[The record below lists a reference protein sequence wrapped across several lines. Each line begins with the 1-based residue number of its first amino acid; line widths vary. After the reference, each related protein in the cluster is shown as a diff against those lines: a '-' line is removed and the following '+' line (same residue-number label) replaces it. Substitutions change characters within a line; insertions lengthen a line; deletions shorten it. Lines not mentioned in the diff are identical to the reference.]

1 MNKRTRP
8 AYSQMTEHLETMIA
22 SGAYRGGDKLPALR
36 ELSEEFNLTSYAVYE
51 GLKHLS
57 GKGVIQLRH
66 GSGAYV
72 VERRATDSAGDGW
85 KVGVFVS
92 TERVG
97 AGYLSYSLFG
107 LQDAAMQKDCVLTLR
122 KRDYYQ
128 FRAPEPPL
136 ESLVRGFDGGVFLG
150 EYDYKLTPMPLTV
163 PAVGVEMDHTYNGI
177 VSPVSL
183 DPVTAAELAADFF
196 LRRGKKRVKVYF
208 FADAPLFRRR
218 AECFRLAWEEHG
230 RCELMP
236 YGLVQDLEFCSDP
249 AVGLLFCGGSFC
261 ERYLSSY
268 RQSTG
273 KSLTERVS
281 VLSID
286 GKSLLMPGYQP
297 VSTIAID
304 WRTAGAAAF
313 NELLRRMEHPSA
325 EARRVYLIPKLH
337 EFA

>member
-8 AYSQMTEHLETMIA
+8 AYSQMTERLETLIA
-22 SGAYRGGDKLPALR
+22 SGAYRGGDKLPPLR
-36 ELSEEFNLTSYAVYE
+36 ELSEEFQLTGYAVYE

-57 GKGVIQLRH
+57 RKGVITLRH

-72 VERRATDSAGDGW
+72 VEKRQNGTASDGW
-85 KVGVFVS
+85 KIGVFVS

-107 LQDAAMQKDCVLTLR
+107 LQEAAMRKDCVLTLR

-136 ESLVRGFDGGVFLG
+136 ESLTHGFDGIVFLG
-150 EYDYKLTPMPLTV
+150 EYDYKLLPTPLTV
-163 PAVGVEMDHTYNGI
+163 PAVGVEMDHTYDGI
-177 VSPVSL
+177 VSPLSL
-183 DPVTAAELAADFF
+183 DPVTSAEIAVDFF
-196 LRRGKKRVKVYF
+196 RRRGKKKVKVFY
-208 FADAPLFRRR
+208 FADAPLFPRR
-218 AECFRLAWEEHG
+218 AECFRLAWEEFG
-230 RCELMP
+230 RCELKP
-236 YGLVQDLEFCSDP
+236 YGLVDELELSSDP
-249 AVGLLFCGGSFC
+249 SVGLLFCGGSFC
-261 ERYLSSY
+261 ERFLSSY
-268 RQSTG
+268 RASTG
-273 KSLTERVS
+273 KVLTDKVA

-304 WRTAGAAAF
+304 WRVAGEAAF
-313 NELLRRMEHPSA
+313 DELLRRMEHPSA

-337 EFA
+337 ELA